1 MTRDYRD
8 YVQDILDSMNDLA
21 DFTRGQ
27 TYESFAADRKTTN
40 AVLRSIEVIGEAA
53 KNIPEEIRE
62 RHPAIP
68 WKRMA
73 GMRDK
78 LAHEYFGVDLQIVWK
93 VIHDEIPP
101 LRAFVLKVLRDL
113 DGNAPI

>member
-1 MTRDYRD
+1 
-8 YVQDILDSMNDLA
+8 
-21 DFTRGQ
+21 
-27 TYESFAADRKTTN
+27 
-40 AVLRSIEVIGEAA
+40 
-53 KNIPEEIRE
+53 
-62 RHPAIP
+62 
-68 WKRMA
+68 MA